1 MMKIRIAVLTLFLVI
16 EKSIVSSENRKLIQI
31 ILYQVIVRAAMIHLG
46 LWDLAG
52 LF

>member
-1 MMKIRIAVLTLFLVI
+1 MMKIRLAVLTLFLVI
-16 EKSIVSSENRKLIQI
+16 EKSIVSSDDIKIIQ

-52 LF
+52 LS